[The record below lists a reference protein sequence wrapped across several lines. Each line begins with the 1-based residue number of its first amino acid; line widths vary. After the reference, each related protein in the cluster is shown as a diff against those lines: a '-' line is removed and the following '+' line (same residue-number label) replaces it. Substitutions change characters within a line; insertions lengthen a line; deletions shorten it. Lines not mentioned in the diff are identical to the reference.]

1 MKEEN
6 KKLLF
11 PTDFSQLSIWA
22 LQEALSLNTYL
33 NYEII
38 VFHAFSR
45 PLSKKSGEGSLIA
58 KKRRISEKFEKL
70 LEEVP
75 TLRDHKHSF
84 KMELGYST
92 DMILSEVADNNIK
105 LIIMGTKG
113 AVGVGE
119 LFGTKT
125 HEIVEKLDIPII
137 IVPKNGSL
145 AEIKRI
151 GLACDFSKYTDFGKL
166 DFLIQLS
173 ELLQAEVHIITMNR
187 DEKSMTSKEKSN
199 REQVLARMNRLQA
212 KFTQTY
218 HESIEHGLIKYCKK
232 NEIGLLGIL
241 PKNYTFIEKLF
252 HESLTRR
259 MAFQSPVPL
268 LILK

>member
-1 MKEEN
+1 
-6 KKLLF
+6 LLF
-11 PTDFSQLSIWA
+11 PTDFSQISIRA
-22 LQEALSLNTYL
+22 LHETLQLNTYL

-38 VFHAFSR
+38 VFHAYSR
-45 PLSKKSGEGSLIA
+45 PMTKKSGEGSLIA
-58 KKRRISEKFEKL
+58 KKRRITEKFEKL
-70 LEEVP
+70 LDEVP
-75 TLRDHKHSF
+75 DLRNHKHTF
-84 KMELGYST
+84 KMGLGYST
-92 DMILSEVADNNIK
+92 DMILSEVAEHQIK

-125 HEIVEKLDIPII
+125 HEIVEKINEPII
-137 IVPKNGSL
+137 IVPKEGSL
-145 AEIKRI
+145 ADIKRI
-151 GLACDFSKYTDFGKL
+151 GLACDFSKPTNFGKL

-187 DEKSMTSKEKSN
+187 DDKTMSDTEKSN
-199 REQVLARMNRLQA
+199 REKVHA
-212 KFTQTY
+212 KMDKLKAQFTQTY
-218 HESIEHGLIKYCKK
+218 HESVEHGLIDYCKK
-232 NEIGLLGIL
+232 NEIDLLGIL
-241 PKNYTFIEKLF
+241 PKNYNFMEKIF

>member
-1 MKEEN
+1 MNEEN

-11 PTDFSQLSIWA
+11 PTDFSPLSIRA
-22 LQEALSLNTYL
+22 LQEALHLNTYL

-38 VFHAFSR
+38 VFHAYSR
-45 PLSKKSGEGSLIA
+45 PMTDKTGKGPLIS
-58 KKRRISEKFEKL
+58 KKRRISEKFENL

-75 TLRDHKHSF
+75 DLREHKYVF

-92 DMILSEVADNNIK
+92 DMILSEVADGQIK

-125 HEIVEKLDIPII
+125 HEIIEKLDIPII
-137 IVPKNGSL
+137 VVPKHGLLSD
-145 AEIKRI
+145 IKRI
-151 GLACDFSKYTDFGKL
+151 GLACDFSKHADFAKV
-166 DFLIQLS
+166 DFLIDLT
-173 ELLQAEVHIITMNR
+173 EKLQGEVDIITLNQ
-187 DEKSMTSKEKSN
+187 DEKSMTKTEKSN
-199 REQVLARMNRLQA
+199 RELVLARMARIKA
-212 KFTQTY
+212 RVTQTT
-218 HESIEHGLIKYCKK
+218 HESVEHGLIEYCK
-232 NEIGLLGIL
+232 NHHIGLLGIL
-241 PKNYTFIEKLF
+241 PKNYNFIEKIF

-259 MAFQSPVPL
+259 MAFQSPIPL